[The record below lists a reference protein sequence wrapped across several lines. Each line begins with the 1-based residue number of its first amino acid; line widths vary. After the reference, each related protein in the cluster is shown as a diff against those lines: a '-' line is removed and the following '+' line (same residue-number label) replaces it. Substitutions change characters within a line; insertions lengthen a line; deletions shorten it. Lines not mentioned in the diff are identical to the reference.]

1 MSTPYDL
8 DAVDHLNSYVSAF
21 KIGSGD
27 VAWNDM
33 LLKVSSQLVQQKC
46 RSNIYDFSV
55 SHRIFAI
62 SACMRVCPMSLVVHP
77 SNWYN
82 LQTAWHQKCDH
93 SLATPAGSW

>member
-33 LLKVSSQLVQQKC
+33 LLKVSSQKTQ
-46 RSNIYDFSV
+46 FS
-55 SHRIFAI
+55 
-62 SACMRVCPMSLVVHP
+62 
-77 SNWYN
+77 
-82 LQTAWHQKCDH
+82 LQLEQLLKRK
-93 SLATPAGSW
+93 